1 MVNSIHASAQH
12 KNTCSSAGQSVEK
25 EELTSADY
33 LGTWLT
39 KLFHGERLTFFFCL
53 FLCRTQSSHHPGFQ
67 PRRPRQ
73 WQHGVRRK
81 EGVCDCSVDG
91 NKHHLSSPCA
101 ATWSVQGR
109 CTGWKQWLPPDK
121 VQWLWKTF
129 PHWVI
134 WKYSAGN
141 DPSVNIPTRRMLKV
155 SEAVTIVLKVKP
167 ASHELMLLIV

>member
-1 MVNSIHASAQH
+1 MHLH
-12 KNTCSSAGQSVEK
+12 NTRIPAHLQDNRWKKKSWQVLIILALDWQSSFMEK
-25 EELTSADY
+25 
-33 LGTWLT
+33 GW
-39 KLFHGERLTFFFCL
+39 HFFFV

-73 WQHGVRRK
+73 WQHGVRRQ

-141 DPSVNIPTRRMLKV
+141 DPSVYIPTQRMLKV
-155 SEAVTIVLKVKP
+155 SEAVTIVLTVKP